1 MITRQSIILFF
12 CILVSYYSPALAAL
26 KIESVM
32 GDQVL
37 MAGDQTNIQIKING
51 ARSGVTLELPTVEGL
66 SIRQQGQPVSS
77 SQTMIIN
84 GQMKQFSGLVFQI
97 SVQSNKVGT
106 FIIPPI
112 RIRHKGDHYQTKKH
126 NLKVVAP
133 GKNSKMLLEVVASN
147 TEIYP
152 TEPVSITLKWYIQD
166 NIAQYEMRFPLL
178 QEKDQINLKL
188 SEETIQTK
196 TTTLNIERYEVPF
209 NQSEQTI
216 KGEPYT
222 VYKTQLIVFP
232 TAIGELVIQ
241 PASVKAF
248 IQVGTE
254 IKKDF
259 FGERIRVPKHK
270 KIFAVSK
277 PLKIIVKEL
286 PQNEKPS
293 FFTGAIGEFEI
304 SLTSNANRVK
314 VGDPIEIQIKVT
326 GKGKLDMIEAP
337 LLTEMEDYRKDFVIV
352 DNLQPGDISEN
363 AILFKQVIRP
373 KHDQIKFIPP
383 VHFSYFNT
391 KQESYKSIESNSVP
405 LKVLSTRKVQKSD
418 IINFDRNNQDDENN
432 LAFSGQGIQANYI
445 FEDALENQQE
455 QPLWYILLL
464 LPPLCYFSLL
474 WFTRQQLLMNQN
486 QALLRARSAKGLK
499 NKRLKYARQ
508 LLEDDQQKYLQALNV
523 SISGYISDKL
533 NLGNAEL
540 TTVEI
545 QKLVKEYQLDE
556 TIFNNVIEL
565 LEEMDRYRFTGIDL
579 PKKNRNILFDRTSD
593 SLTRMRKVF

>member
-1 MITRQSIILFF
+1 M
-12 CILVSYYSPALAAL
+12 
-26 KIESVM
+26 
-32 GDQVL
+32 
-37 MAGDQTNIQIKING
+37 
-51 ARSGVTLELPTVEGL
+51 
-66 SIRQQGQPVSS
+66 
-77 SQTMIIN
+77 
-84 GQMKQFSGLVFQI
+84 
-97 SVQSNKVGT
+97 
-106 FIIPPI
+106 
-112 RIRHKGDHYQTKKH
+112 
-126 NLKVVAP
+126 
-133 GKNSKMLLEVVASN
+133 
-147 TEIYP
+147 
-152 TEPVSITLKWYIQD
+152 
-166 NIAQYEMRFPLL
+166 
-178 QEKDQINLKL
+178 
-188 SEETIQTK
+188 
-196 TTTLNIERYEVPF
+196 NIERYEVPF

-232 TAIGELVIQ
+232 TTIGELVIQ

-286 PQNEKPS
+286 PQNEKPP
-293 FFTGAIGEFEI
+293 FFTGAIGEFEV

-363 AILFKQVIRP
+363 AILFKQIIRP
-373 KHDQIKFIPP
+373 KHDRIRFIPP

-391 KQESYKSIESNSVP
+391 EQELYKSIESNSVP
-405 LKVLSTRKVQKSD
+405 LNVLSTRKVQKSD
-418 IINFDRNNQDDENN
+418 IINFDRNNQDDKNN

-464 LPPLCYFSLL
+464 LPPLFYFSLL

-545 QKLVKEYQLDE
+545 QKLVKEHQLDE
-556 TIFNNVIEL
+556 TVFNNVSYSRGLYGKKPDSKHIEKILRQLSLWDKKDQRLRQLSGGMKRRVLIAKALSHEPKILFLDEPTAGVDVELRRDMWMVVDDLRKKGVTIILTTHYIEEAEAIADRVAVINQGEIIVVEDKKELIKKMGHKKLTIEL
-565 LEEMDRYRFTGIDL
+565 QKKITEIPEDLSKYNLEISEEQMSLIYTYNVQAEKTGITDL
-579 PKKNRNILFDRTSD
+579 LQDIKDTGLKLKDLKTEQSTLEKIFVNLVKENNEI
-593 SLTRMRKVF
+593 